1 MLVPLSLFAKP
12 TTCSAHRSS
21 DHQRAPTDAH
31 ARPLGTLDQHDRP
44 RRGPPSPGGT
54 TLRRLWAVSVSP
66 APGNIDRDPPG
77 YPREWEADILLAD
90 GGVAHL
96 RPIRP
101 SDAGRLVAFYERVS
115 PESKYLRFFAAYPRL
130 SDRDVKRFTEVDY
143 VDRVAFIVTLG
154 EDMIAVGRYDRIEG
168 DHAEVSFLIEDAHQ
182 GRGIAQLLLEH
193 LAQAARERG
202 ITRFVA
208 EVLPE
213 NRRMAKVFADAGY
226 RVSKGI
232 EDGVLA
238 VEFPILPTDTSVGVM
253 ERREHRAESASVRRL
268 LNPQRIVVYG
278 PGARV
283 QNLINSIVPGGF
295 GGEVVAVSIDGAP
308 VAGVPSAASI
318 AAVPGGLDLAI
329 VSVPTNQLGAVV
341 IEAAHVGA
349 HGMVVLTGTDYAA
362 GDNLKVINL
371 ARAYGVRALGPDAL
385 GIINTSRTVQLNA
398 TPGPMPRPG
407 GVGLFCQSAAVGV
420 VLLNHA
426 VRQELGLSS
435 FISTG
440 DYADV
445 TANDVM
451 QYWADDETTR
461 VCLLTLDSI
470 GNPRKFSR
478 ITRQLARNKPVVVF
492 APGRTRRADHAGVR
506 GGLGHAPE
514 EAVDA
519 LFRQAGIMVVH
530 HRDDMIDIAKIAARQ
545 PLPAG
550 PRVRIITNSLTLAH
564 QMVQKMDSVGL
575 LRDPQPELLGAEAGP
590 EAFVLAAREGLADQR
605 YDSVVCAAVNAFDQG
620 TEEIILALENVA
632 AEATKP
638 LIGVFLDFHPP
649 LMSSG
654 EPDSPGMLPRFDGSV
669 DAIQALSALT
679 SYAEWRDRDPGAVP
693 MVEVDT
699 QAAKLVVNRI
709 LAEQPTGREL
719 TETETADLL
728 STYGINLVPQF
739 AVSSLVEAIAA
750 GDQLG
755 WNVVLKAT
763 SSAVRG
769 RPDLASVHRNI
780 DNAAEMADAWKD
792 LRQLVAEI
800 GLADDEVLSAAIPV
814 VQTMAPPGVALI
826 ITSREDAAFGPI
838 VSLGLDGIPSELLG
852 DTVYR
857 VPPLTA
863 VDAADM
869 VRELKAAP
877 TLLGRHGAPGVDIAG
892 IENVLQR
899 VAQLAD
905 AIPQLASVTLRP
917 CVASVSSI
925 SVLGARVFVAPT
937 ADQRDPLARVL

>member
-1 MLVPLSLFAKP
+1 
-12 TTCSAHRSS
+12 
-21 DHQRAPTDAH
+21 
-31 ARPLGTLDQHDRP
+31 
-44 RRGPPSPGGT
+44 
-54 TLRRLWAVSVSP
+54 VSVSQ
-66 APGNIDRDPPG
+66 AVDPPG
-77 YPREWEADILLAD
+77 YPREWEADVLLAD

-101 SDAGRLVAFYERVS
+101 SDADLLIAFYERVS
-115 PESKYLRFFAAYPRL
+115 PESKYLRFFAPYPRL
-130 SDRDVKRFTEVDY
+130 SDRDVHWFTEVDY

-154 EDMIAVGRYDRIEG
+154 EDMIAVGRYDRLED
-168 DHAEVSFLIEDAHQ
+168 DHAEVAFLIEDAHQ

-226 RVSKGI
+226 RVSKGM

-278 PGARV
+278 QGNRV
-283 QNLINSIVPGGF
+283 QHLINSILQGGF
-295 GGEVVAVSIDGAP
+295 SGDVLAVGIDGVP
-308 VAGVPSAASI
+308 VAGAPNAASI
-318 AAVPGGLDLAI
+318 AAAPGGLDLAI
-329 VSVPTNQLGAVV
+329 VSVPTSQLGAVV
-341 IEAAHVGA
+341 IDAAHKGA
-349 HGMVVLTGTDYAA
+349 HGMVVLTGTDYAI
-362 GDNLKVINL
+362 GDNLKIINL
-371 ARAYGVRALGPDAL
+371 ARAYGIRALGPDAL
-385 GIINTSRTVQLNA
+385 GIINTLRSVQLNA
-398 TPGPMPRPG
+398 TPGPMPRSG
-407 GVGLFCQSAAVGV
+407 GVGMFCQSAAVGV
-420 VLLNHA
+420 ALLNHS
-426 VRQELGLSS
+426 VRQDLGLSS
-435 FISTG
+435 FIGTG

-451 QYWADDETTR
+451 QYWGDDEATR

-478 ITRQLARNKPVVVF
+478 ITRQLARIKPVVVF

-514 EAVDA
+514 AAVDS

-530 HRDDMIDIAKIAARQ
+530 RRGDMIDIAKIAARQ
-545 PLPAG
+545 PLPSG
-550 PRVRIITNSLTLAH
+550 PRVRTITNSLTLAH
-564 QMVQKMDSVGL
+564 QMLQKMDSVGL
-575 LRDPQPELLGAEAGP
+575 SRDPQPELLGAEAGP
-590 EAFVLAAREGLADQR
+590 EAFVLAAREALADQR
-605 YDSVVCAAVNAFDQG
+605 YDSVVCAAANAFEQG
-620 TEEIILALENVA
+620 TEEIILALEDVA

-638 LIGVFLDFHPP
+638 LIGVFLDFHTP

-654 EPDSPGMLPRFDGSV
+654 EPDSPGTLPRFDGSV
-669 DAIQALSALT
+669 GAIQALSALT
-679 SYAEWRDRDPGAVP
+679 SYAEWRNRDAGAVP
-693 MVEVDT
+693 EVDVDT
-699 QAAKLVVNRI
+699 QTAKLLVNRI
-709 LAEQPTGREL
+709 LAEQPEGREL
-719 TETETADLL
+719 TETEIAQLL
-728 STYGINLVPQF
+728 GRYGIHVVPQL
-739 AVSSLVEAIAA
+739 AVSSLAEAVAA
-750 GDQLG
+750 GDQLD

-792 LRQLVAEI
+792 LRKLVAEI
-800 GLADDEVLSAAIPV
+800 GLPGDDGLSVAMPV
-814 VQTMAPPGVALI
+814 VQAMAPPGVALM

-852 DTVYR
+852 DIVYR
-857 VPPLTA
+857 VPPLTG
-863 VDAADM
+863 VDAVEM

-877 TLLGRHGAPGVDIAG
+877 TLFGRHGAPGVDIAG
-892 IENVLQR
+892 IENLLHR

-925 SVLGARVFVAPT
+925 SVLGARVFIAPT

>member
-1 MLVPLSLFAKP
+1 
-12 TTCSAHRSS
+12 
-21 DHQRAPTDAH
+21 
-31 ARPLGTLDQHDRP
+31 
-44 RRGPPSPGGT
+44 
-54 TLRRLWAVSVSP
+54 VSVSQ
-66 APGNIDRDPPG
+66 APGNIDGDPPG
-77 YPREWEADILLAD
+77 YPREWEADVLLTD
-90 GGVAHL
+90 GGIAHL

-101 SDAGRLVAFYERVS
+101 ADANRLVAFYERVS
-115 PESKYLRFFAAYPRL
+115 PESKYLRFFAPYPRL
-130 SDRDVKRFTEVDY
+130 TDRDVHRFTEVDY
-143 VDRVAFIVTLG
+143 MDRVAFIVTLG
-154 EDMIAVGRYDRIEG
+154 EDMIAVGRYDRIED
-168 DHAEVSFLIEDAHQ
+168 DHAEVAFLIEDAHQ

-226 RVSKGI
+226 RVSKGM

-278 PGARV
+278 QGDRV
-283 QNLINSIVPGGF
+283 ENLINSIRRGGF
-295 GGEVVAVSIDGAP
+295 KGDVVAVSIDGAP
-308 VAGVPSAASI
+308 VADATNAASI
-318 AAVPGGLDLAI
+318 AAVQGVLDLAI
-329 VSVPTNQLGAVV
+329 VSVPTNQLGGVV
-341 IEAAHVGA
+341 IDAAHKGA
-349 HGMVVLTGTDYAA
+349 YGIVVLTGTDYAV
-362 GDNLKVINL
+362 GDNLKIINL

-385 GIINTSRTVQLNA
+385 GIINTLGSVQLNA
-398 TPGPMPRPG
+398 TTGPMPRTG

-420 VLLNHA
+420 ALLNHA
-426 VRQELGLSS
+426 VRQDLGLSS

-445 TANDVM
+445 TANDAM
-451 QYWADDETTR
+451 QYWGDDEATR

-478 ITRQLARNKPVVVF
+478 ITRQLAQRKPVVVF

-514 EAVDA
+514 QAVDA
-519 LFRQAGIMVVH
+519 LFRQAGIIVVH
-530 HRDDMIDIAKIAARQ
+530 RRGDMIDIAKIAARQ
-545 PLPAG
+545 PLPSG
-550 PRVRIITNSLTLAH
+550 PRVRIITNSLTLAQ
-564 QMVQKMDSVGL
+564 QMLQKMDSVGL

-590 EAFVLAAREGLADQR
+590 EAFVLAAREALTDQR
-605 YDSVVCAAVNAFDQG
+605 YDSVVCAAVNAFDRG

-632 AEATKP
+632 SEATKP
-638 LIGVFLDFHPP
+638 LIGVFIDFHPP

-654 EPDSPGMLPRFDGSV
+654 EPDSPGTLPRFDGSV

-679 SYAEWRDRDPGAVP
+679 SYAEWRNRDAGAVP
-693 MVEVDT
+693 NMEVDT
-699 QAAKLVVNRI
+699 QAAKLLVNRI
-709 LAEQPTGREL
+709 LAERPEGREL
-719 TETETADLL
+719 TETEIAELL
-728 STYGINLVPQF
+728 HTYGINLVSQLP
-739 AVSSLVEAIAA
+739 VSSLAEAVAA

-780 DNAAEMADAWKD
+780 DSAAEMADAWKD
-792 LRQLVAEI
+792 LRQLVAGI
-800 GLADDEVLSAAIPV
+800 GLAGDDSLSVAMPV
-814 VQTMAPPGVALI
+814 VQAMAPPGVALVV
-826 ITSREDAAFGPI
+826 TSREDAAFGPI
-838 VSLGLDGIPSELLG
+838 MSLGLDGIPSELLG

-863 VDAADM
+863 VDAAEM
-869 VRELKAAP
+869 VGELKAAP
-877 TLLGRHGAPGVDIAG
+877 TLFGRQGAPGVDIAG
-892 IENVLQR
+892 IENLLHR

-917 CVASVSSI
+917 CVASVNSI
-925 SVLGARVFVAPT
+925 SVLGARIFIAPT

>member
-1 MLVPLSLFAKP
+1 V
-12 TTCSAHRSS
+12 
-21 DHQRAPTDAH
+21 
-31 ARPLGTLDQHDRP
+31 
-44 RRGPPSPGGT
+44 
-54 TLRRLWAVSVSP
+54 
-66 APGNIDRDPPG
+66 
-77 YPREWEADILLAD
+77 LLAD

-101 SDAGRLVAFYERVS
+101 SDADRLVAFYERVS
-115 PESKYLRFFAAYPRL
+115 PESKYLRFFVPYPRL
-130 SDRDVKRFTEVDY
+130 SDRDVERFTEVDY
-143 VDRVAFIVTLG
+143 VDRVAFILTLG
-154 EDMIAVGRYDRIEG
+154 QNMIAVGRYERIED

-226 RVSKGI
+226 RVSRGV
-232 EDGVLA
+232 EDGVVT

-268 LNPQRIVVYG
+268 LNPERIVVHG
-278 PGARV
+278 QGDRV
-283 QNLINSIVPGGF
+283 QDLINSILRGRF
-295 GGEVVAVSIDGAP
+295 SGEVAAVSIDGASI
-308 VAGVPSAASI
+308 AGVANAASI
-318 AAVPGGLDLAI
+318 AAVQGSLDLAI
-329 VSVPTNQLGAVV
+329 VSVPTNQLGGVV
-341 IEAAHVGA
+341 IDAAHKGA
-349 HGMVVLTGTDYAA
+349 HGMVVLTGTDYAP
-362 GDNLKVINL
+362 GDNLKIINL
-371 ARAYGVRALGPDAL
+371 ARAYGIRALGPDAL
-385 GIINTSRTVQLNA
+385 GIINTLGTVRLNA
-398 TPGPMPRPG
+398 TPGPMPRSG

-420 VLLNHA
+420 ALLNHA
-426 VRQELGLSS
+426 VRHDLGLSS

-451 QYWADDETTR
+451 QYWEDDEATR

-478 ITRQLARNKPVVVF
+478 ITRRLARRKPVVVF
-492 APGRTRRADHAGVR
+492 APGRSHRADHAGVR
-506 GGLGHAPE
+506 GGLGHASE

-530 HRDDMIDIAKIAARQ
+530 RRGDMIDIAKIASRQ
-545 PLPAG
+545 PLPTG
-550 PRVRIITNSLTLAH
+550 PRIRIITNSLTLAH
-564 QMVQKMDSVGL
+564 QMLQKVDSVGL
-575 LRDPQPELLGAEAGP
+575 IRDPEPELIGADAGP
-590 EAFVLAAREGLADQR
+590 EAFGRAAREALADQR
-605 YDSVVCAAVNAFDQG
+605 YDSVVCAAVNAFNQG
-620 TEEIILALENVA
+620 TDDIILTLENVA
-632 AEATKP
+632 ADATKP

-649 LMSSG
+649 SLRSG
-654 EPDSPGMLPRFDGSV
+654 QQATPGMLPMFDGSV

-679 SYAEWRDRDPGAVP
+679 AYAHWRERDPGALP
-693 MVEVDT
+693 MLDVDT
-699 QAAKLVVNRI
+699 QAAKLIVNRI
-709 LAEQPTGREL
+709 LAEQPAGREL
-719 TETETADLL
+719 TEVETVALL
-728 STYGINLVPQF
+728 GTYGMNLVSQV
-739 AVSSLVEAIAA
+739 AVSSLADAVAA
-750 GDQLG
+750 ADQLG

-763 SSAVRG
+763 SVAVRG

-780 DNAAEMADAWKD
+780 DNAVEMADAWKD
-792 LRQLVAEI
+792 LRQLIAEM
-800 GLADDEVLSAAIPV
+800 GLADDERLSVAVPV
-814 VQTMAPPGVALI
+814 VQAMAPPGVALI

-838 VSLGLDGIPSELLG
+838 VSIGLDGIPSELLG

-857 VPPLTA
+857 VPPLTK
-863 VDAADM
+863 VDAAEM

-877 TLLGRHGAPGVDIAG
+877 TLLGRHGAPEVDIAG
-892 IENVLQR
+892 IEDLLHR

-925 SVLGARVFVAPT
+925 SVLGARVFIAPT

>member
-1 MLVPLSLFAKP
+1 MSSF
-12 TTCSAHRSS
+12 AHRSS
-21 DHQRAPTDAH
+21 IRRRAIRSERSEQSTT
-31 ARPLGTLDQHDRP
+31 ARI
-44 RRGPPSPGGT
+44 
-54 TLRRLWAVSVSP
+54 RLLAVSVSQ
-66 APGNIDRDPPG
+66 AVDPPG
-77 YPREWEADILLAD
+77 YPREWEADVLLAD

-101 SDAGRLVAFYERVS
+101 ADADRLVAFYERVS
-115 PESKYLRFFAAYPRL
+115 PESKYLRFFAPYPRL
-130 SDRDVKRFTEVDY
+130 TARDVQRFTEVDY

-154 EDMIAVGRYDRIEG
+154 EDMIAVGRYDRIED
-168 DHAEVSFLIEDAHQ
+168 DHAEVAFLIEDAHQ

-226 RVSKGI
+226 RVSKGM

-278 PGARV
+278 QGDRV
-283 QNLINSIVPGGF
+283 QNLINSIRHGGF
-295 GGEVVAVSIDGAP
+295 NGDLAAVSIDGAP
-308 VAGVPSAASI
+308 IVGASNAASI
-318 AAVPGGLDLAI
+318 AEVPGVLDLAI

-341 IEAAHVGA
+341 IDAAHKGA
-349 HGMVVLTGTDYAA
+349 YGMVVLTGTDYAV
-362 GDNLKVINL
+362 GDNLKIINL

-385 GIINTSRTVQLNA
+385 GIINTLGTVKLNA
-398 TPGPMPRPG
+398 TTGPMPRTG

-420 VLLNHA
+420 ALLNHA
-426 VRQELGLSS
+426 VRQDLGLSS

-451 QYWADDETTR
+451 QYWGDDEATR

-478 ITRQLARNKPVVVF
+478 ITRQLAQRKPVVVF

-519 LFRQAGIMVVH
+519 LFRQAGVMVVH
-530 HRDDMIDIAKIAARQ
+530 RRGDMIDIAKIAARQ
-545 PLPAG
+545 PLPSG

-564 QMVQKMDSVGL
+564 QMLQKMDSVGL
-575 LRDPQPELLGAEAGP
+575 LRDPQPVLLGAEADP
-590 EAFVLAAREGLADQR
+590 EAFVIAAREALTDQR
-605 YDSVVCAAVNAFDQG
+605 YDSVVCAAVNAFGQG

-632 AEATKP
+632 SEAGKP

-654 EPDSPGMLPRFDGSV
+654 EPDSPGTLPRFDGSV
-669 DAIQALSALT
+669 NAIQALSALT
-679 SYAEWRDRDPGAVP
+679 SYAEWRNRDAGDVP
-693 MVEVDT
+693 KMEVDT
-699 QAAKLVVNRI
+699 QAAKVLVNRI
-709 LAEQPTGREL
+709 LAERPEGREL
-719 TETETADLL
+719 TENEIAELL
-728 STYGINLVPQF
+728 DRYGINLVPQL
-739 AVSSLVEAIAA
+739 AVSSLAEAVAA

-780 DNAAEMADAWKD
+780 DSAAEMADAWRD
-792 LRQLVAEI
+792 LRQLIAEI
-800 GLADDEVLSAAIPV
+800 GLPGDDSLSVARPV
-814 VQTMAPPGVALI
+814 VQAMAPPGVPLV

-852 DTVYR
+852 DSVYR

-863 VDAADM
+863 VDAAEM

-877 TLLGRHGAPGVDIAG
+877 TLFGRQGAPGVDIAG
-892 IENVLQR
+892 IENLLHR
-899 VAQLAD
+899 LAQVAD

-917 CVASVSSI
+917 CVASVNSI
-925 SVLGARVFVAPT
+925 SVLGARVFIAPT

>member
-1 MLVPLSLFAKP
+1 M
-12 TTCSAHRSS
+12 
-21 DHQRAPTDAH
+21 
-31 ARPLGTLDQHDRP
+31 
-44 RRGPPSPGGT
+44 
-54 TLRRLWAVSVSP
+54 SVSQ
-66 APGNIDRDPPG
+66 APGDIDGDPPG
-77 YPREWEADILLAD
+77 YPREWEADVLLAD

-101 SDAGRLVAFYERVS
+101 SDADRLVAFYERVS
-115 PESKYLRFFAAYPRL
+115 PESKYLRFFAPYPRL
-130 SDRDVKRFTEVDY
+130 SDRDVRRFTEIDY

-154 EDMIAVGRYDRIEG
+154 AEMIAVGRYDRIED

-253 ERREHRAESASVRRL
+253 ERREHRAESASVQRL
-268 LNPQRIVVYG
+268 LNPERIVLYG
-278 PGARV
+278 AHDRV
-283 QNLINSIVPGGF
+283 QELINSILHGGF
-295 GGEVVAVSIDGAP
+295 AGEVVAVSTDGGP
-308 VAGVPSAASI
+308 VAGVPNAASI
-318 AAVPGGLDLAI
+318 GAVPGALDLAI
-329 VSVPTNQLGAVV
+329 VSIPTNQLGTVV
-341 IEAAHVGA
+341 IEAAHKGA
-349 HGMVVLTGTDYAA
+349 HSMVVLTGTDYLA
-362 GDNLKVINL
+362 GDNLKIINL

-385 GIINTSRTVQLNA
+385 GIINTLRSVQLNA
-398 TPGPMPRPG
+398 TPGPMPRSG

-420 VLLNHA
+420 ALLNHA
-426 VRQELGLSS
+426 VRQDLGLSS

-445 TANDVM
+445 TGNDVM
-451 QYWADDETTR
+451 QYWEDDEATR

-478 ITRQLARNKPVVVF
+478 ITRRLARRKPVVVF
-492 APGRTRRADHAGVR
+492 APGRTRRVDHAGVP
-506 GGLGHAPE
+506 GGLGHAPD

-530 HRDDMIDIAKIAARQ
+530 RRSDMIDIAKIASRQ
-545 PLPAG
+545 PLPSG
-550 PRVRIITNSLTLAH
+550 PRVRIITNSLTLAY
-564 QMVQKMDSVGL
+564 QILQKMGSVGL
-575 LRDPQPELLGAEAGP
+575 IRDPEPELLGADTDP
-590 EAFVLAAREGLADQR
+590 EAFARAAREALADQR
-605 YDSVVCAAVNAFDQG
+605 YDSVVCGAVNAFDQG
-620 TEEIILALENVA
+620 TEEIILALESVA
-632 AEATKP
+632 VEATKP

-649 LMSSG
+649 LMHSG
-654 EPDSPGMLPRFDGSV
+654 EPDVSGTLPQFDGSV

-679 SYAEWRDRDPGAVP
+679 SYVQWRDRDAGAVP
-693 MVEVDT
+693 MLEVDP
-699 QAAKLVVNRI
+699 QAAKLLVNRI
-709 LAEQPTGREL
+709 LAEQPAGREL
-719 TETETADLL
+719 SEIETAELL
-728 STYGINLVPQF
+728 HAYGINLVRQF
-739 AVSSLVEAIAA
+739 AVSSLADAVAA
-750 GDQLG
+750 ADQLG

-769 RPDLASVHRNI
+769 RPDLASVHRTI
-780 DNAAEMADAWKD
+780 DNPAEMADAWKD
-792 LRQLVAEI
+792 LRRLLAEI
-800 GLADDEVLSAAIPV
+800 GLPDDDSLSIATPV
-814 VQTMAPPGVALI
+814 VQAMAAPGVALI
-826 ITSREDAAFGPI
+826 ITSHEDAAFGPI

-857 VPPLTA
+857 VPPLTT
-863 VDAADM
+863 VDAAEM

-877 TLLGRHGAPGVDIAG
+877 TLFGRHGAPAVDVAA
-892 IENVLQR
+892 IEDLLHR
-899 VAQLAD
+899 VAQLSD

-925 SVLGARVFVAPT
+925 SVLGARVFIAPT

>member
-1 MLVPLSLFAKP
+1 M
-12 TTCSAHRSS
+12 
-21 DHQRAPTDAH
+21 
-31 ARPLGTLDQHDRP
+31 
-44 RRGPPSPGGT
+44 
-54 TLRRLWAVSVSP
+54 SVSQ
-66 APGNIDRDPPG
+66 APGNIDADPPG

-101 SDAGRLVAFYERVS
+101 SDADRLVAFYDRVS
-115 PESKYLRFFAAYPRL
+115 PESKYLRFFAPYPRL
-130 SDRDVKRFTEVDY
+130 TDRDVQRFTRVDY

-154 EDMIAVGRYDRIEG
+154 EDMIAVGRYDRIED
-168 DHAEVSFLIEDAHQ
+168 DHAEVAFLIEDAHQ

-226 RVSKGI
+226 RVSKGM

-268 LNPQRIVVYG
+268 LNPQRIAVYG
-278 PGARV
+278 QSDRV
-283 QNLINSIVPGGF
+283 QNLINSIQLGGF
-295 GGEVVAVSIDGAP
+295 NGDVVAVSNDDGP
-308 VAGVPSAASI
+308 IAGVSSTASI
-318 AAVPGGLDLAI
+318 AAVPGMLDLAI
-329 VSVPTNQLGAVV
+329 VSIPTNQLGAVV
-341 IEAAHVGA
+341 IDAAHKGA
-349 HGMVVLTGTDYAA
+349 HGIVVLTGTDYAA
-362 GDNLKVINL
+362 GDNLKIINL
-371 ARAYGVRALGPDAL
+371 ARAYGIRALGPDAL
-385 GIINTSRTVQLNA
+385 GIINTLAGVQLNA
-398 TPGPMPRPG
+398 TTGPMPRTG

-420 VLLNHA
+420 ALLNHA
-426 VRQELGLSS
+426 VGQDLGLSS

-451 QYWADDETTR
+451 QYWGDDEATR

-478 ITRQLARNKPVVVF
+478 ITRQLAQRKPVVVF

-514 EAVDA
+514 QAVDA

-530 HRDDMIDIAKIAARQ
+530 RRGDMIDIAKIAARQ
-545 PLPAG
+545 PLPSG

-564 QMVQKMDSVGL
+564 QMLQTMDSVGL

-590 EAFVLAAREGLADQR
+590 EAFVRAAREALIDQR
-605 YDSVVCAAVNAFDQG
+605 YDSVVCAAANAFDQG
-620 TEEIILALENVA
+620 TDEIILALENLA
-632 AEATKP
+632 PEATKP

-654 EPDSPGMLPRFDGSV
+654 EPDSLGTLPRFDGSV

-679 SYAEWRDRDPGAVP
+679 SYAQWRNRDAGAVP
-693 MVEVDT
+693 KMEVDT
-699 QAAKLVVNRI
+699 HAAKLLVNRI
-709 LAEQPTGREL
+709 LAERPEGREL
-719 TETETADLL
+719 TETEIAELL
-728 STYGINLVPQF
+728 DRYGIHLVPQLPVASLAE
-739 AVSSLVEAIAA
+739 AVAA

-763 SSAVRG
+763 STAVRG

-780 DNAAEMADAWKD
+780 DSASEMADAWKD
-792 LRQLVAEI
+792 LRQLVAGI
-800 GLADDEVLSAAIPV
+800 GLPGDDSLSIAMPV
-814 VQTMAPPGVALI
+814 VQAMAPPGVALVV
-826 ITSREDAAFGPI
+826 TSREDAAFGPI

-852 DTVYR
+852 DIVYR
-857 VPPLTA
+857 VPPLTP
-863 VDAADM
+863 VDAAEM

-877 TLLGRHGAPGVDIAG
+877 TLFGRQGAPGVDIAG
-892 IENVLQR
+892 IENLLHR
-899 VAQLAD
+899 VAQMAD
-905 AIPQLASVTLRP
+905 AIPQLASVSLRP
-917 CVASVSSI
+917 CVASVNSI

>member
-1 MLVPLSLFAKP
+1 
-12 TTCSAHRSS
+12 
-21 DHQRAPTDAH
+21 
-31 ARPLGTLDQHDRP
+31 
-44 RRGPPSPGGT
+44 
-54 TLRRLWAVSVSP
+54 VSVSQ
-66 APGNIDRDPPG
+66 APSDIEGDPPG
-77 YPREWEADILLAD
+77 YPREWEADVLLAD

-101 SDAGRLVAFYERVS
+101 SDAERLVAFYNRVS
-115 PESKYLRFFAAYPRL
+115 PQSKYLRFFAPYPRL
-130 SDRDVKRFTEVDY
+130 SDRDVKRFTDVDY
-143 VDRVAFIVTLG
+143 VDRVAFIITLG
-154 EDMIAVGRYDRIEG
+154 DDMIAVGRYDRIEG

-253 ERREHRAESASVRRL
+253 ERREHRAESVSIQRL
-268 LNPQRIVVYG
+268 LTPQRIVVYG
-278 PGARV
+278 AGDRV
-283 QNLINSIVPGGF
+283 QDLISSMLRGAF
-295 GGEVVAVSIDGAP
+295 RGEVMAVTTDGVE
-308 VAGVPSAASI
+308 VAGVTNAASL
-318 AAVPGGLDLAI
+318 AALPGRLDLAI
-329 VSVPTNQLGAVV
+329 VSVPTSQLGAVV
-341 IEAAHVGA
+341 IDTAHQGA
-349 HGMVVLTGTDYAA
+349 HGIVVLTGTDYAP
-362 GDNLKVINL
+362 GDNLQIINL

-385 GIINTSRTVQLNA
+385 GVINTLPTVQLNA
-398 TPGPMPRPG
+398 TPGPMPRAG
-407 GVGLFCQSAAVGV
+407 GVGMFCQSAAVGV
-420 VLLNHA
+420 ALLNHA
-426 VRQELGLSS
+426 IRQDVGLSS

-451 QYWADDETTR
+451 QYWEDDEATR

-478 ITRQLARNKPVVVF
+478 ITRRLARKKPIVVF
-492 APGRTRRADHAGVR
+492 DPGRTRLADHAGVR

-519 LFRQAGIMVVH
+519 LFQQAGVMVVH
-530 HRDDMIDIAKIAARQ
+530 NRGDMIDIAKIAARQ
-545 PLPAG
+545 PMPSG

-575 LRDPQPELLGAEAGP
+575 RRDPQPELLNP
-590 EAFVLAAREGLADQR
+590 EADSEAFARAAREALADSR
-605 YDSVVCAAVNAFDQG
+605 YDSVVCAAVNVFEQG
-620 TEEIILALENVA
+620 TEDVIVTLEEVA

-638 LIGVFLDFHPP
+638 LIGVFLDFHLP
-649 LMSSG
+649 LLSGG
-654 EPDSPGMLPRFDGSV
+654 EPDTPGLLPRFDGSV

-679 SYAEWRDRDPGAVP
+679 AYVGWRDRDAGAVP
-693 MVEVDT
+693 VLEVDSR
-699 QAAKLVVNRI
+699 AAKLLINRI
-709 LAEQPTGREL
+709 LAEQPGGREL
-719 TETETADLL
+719 TEAETVELL
-728 STYGINLVPQF
+728 RTYGINLVPQF
-739 AVSSLVEAIAA
+739 AVSGLTDAIAA
-750 GDQLG
+750 AERLG

-763 SSAVRG
+763 TAAVRG

-780 DNAAEMADAWKD
+780 DTPEQMADAWKD

-800 GLADDEVLSAAIPV
+800 GLSHDGDLLIAKPV
-814 VQTMAPPGVALI
+814 IQAMAPSGVALI

-852 DTVYR
+852 DIAYR
-857 VPPLTA
+857 VPPLTT
-863 VDAADM
+863 VDAAEM
-869 VRELKAAP
+869 VRELKTAP
-877 TLLGRHGAPGVDIAG
+877 TLFGRHGGPGVDIAG
-892 IENVLQR
+892 IEDLLHR

-905 AIPQLASVTLRP
+905 AIPQLASITLRP
-917 CVASVSSI
+917 CVASASSI
-925 SVLGARVFVAPT
+925 AVLGARVFIAPT

>member
-1 MLVPLSLFAKP
+1 
-12 TTCSAHRSS
+12 
-21 DHQRAPTDAH
+21 
-31 ARPLGTLDQHDRP
+31 
-44 RRGPPSPGGT
+44 
-54 TLRRLWAVSVSP
+54 VSVSQ
-66 APGNIDRDPPG
+66 APGNIDGDPPG
-77 YPREWEADILLAD
+77 YPREWEADVLLTD
-90 GGVAHL
+90 GGIAHL

-101 SDAGRLVAFYERVS
+101 ADANRLVAFYERVS
-115 PESKYLRFFAAYPRL
+115 PESKYLRFFAPYPRL
-130 SDRDVKRFTEVDY
+130 TDRDVHRFTEVDY

-154 EDMIAVGRYDRIEG
+154 EDMIAVGRYDRIED
-168 DHAEVSFLIEDAHQ
+168 DHAEVAFLIEDAHQ

-226 RVSKGI
+226 RVSKGM

-278 PGARV
+278 QGDRV
-283 QNLINSIVPGGF
+283 ENLINSIRRGGF
-295 GGEVVAVSIDGAP
+295 KGDVVAVSIDGAP
-308 VAGVPSAASI
+308 VADATNAASI
-318 AAVPGGLDLAI
+318 AAVQGVLDLAI
-329 VSVPTNQLGAVV
+329 VSVPTNQLGGVV
-341 IEAAHVGA
+341 IDAAHKGA
-349 HGMVVLTGTDYAA
+349 YGIVVLTGTDYAV
-362 GDNLKVINL
+362 GDNLKIINL

-385 GIINTSRTVQLNA
+385 GIINTLGSVQLNA
-398 TPGPMPRPG
+398 TTGPMPRTG

-420 VLLNHA
+420 ALLNHA
-426 VRQELGLSS
+426 VRQDLGLSS

-445 TANDVM
+445 TANDAM
-451 QYWADDETTR
+451 QYWGDDEATR

-478 ITRQLARNKPVVVF
+478 ITRQLAKRKPVVVF

-514 EAVDA
+514 QAVDA
-519 LFRQAGIMVVH
+519 LFRQAGIIVVH
-530 HRDDMIDIAKIAARQ
+530 RRGDMIDIAKIAARQ
-545 PLPAG
+545 PLPSG
-550 PRVRIITNSLTLAH
+550 PRVRIITNSLTLAQ
-564 QMVQKMDSVGL
+564 QMLQKMDSVGL

-590 EAFVLAAREGLADQR
+590 EAFVLAAREALTDQR
-605 YDSVVCAAVNAFDQG
+605 YDSVVCAAVNAFDRG

-632 AEATKP
+632 SEATKP
-638 LIGVFLDFHPP
+638 LIGVFIDFHPP

-654 EPDSPGMLPRFDGSV
+654 EPDSPGTLPRFDGSV

-679 SYAEWRDRDPGAVP
+679 SYAEWRNRDAGAVP
-693 MVEVDT
+693 NMEVDT
-699 QAAKLVVNRI
+699 QAAKLLVNRI
-709 LAEQPTGREL
+709 LAERPEGREL
-719 TETETADLL
+719 TETEIAELL
-728 STYGINLVPQF
+728 HTYGINLVPQLP
-739 AVSSLVEAIAA
+739 VSSLAEAVAA

-780 DNAAEMADAWKD
+780 DSAAEMADAWKD
-792 LRQLVAEI
+792 LRQLVAGI
-800 GLADDEVLSAAIPV
+800 GLAGDDSLSVAMPV
-814 VQTMAPPGVALI
+814 VQAMAPPGVALI
-826 ITSREDAAFGPI
+826 VTSREDAAFGPI

-863 VDAADM
+863 VDAAEM
-869 VRELKAAP
+869 VGELKAAP
-877 TLLGRHGAPGVDIAG
+877 TLFGRQGAPGVDIAG
-892 IENVLQR
+892 IENLLHR

-917 CVASVSSI
+917 CVASVNSI
-925 SVLGARVFVAPT
+925 SVLGARIFIAPT

>member
-1 MLVPLSLFAKP
+1 M
-12 TTCSAHRSS
+12 
-21 DHQRAPTDAH
+21 
-31 ARPLGTLDQHDRP
+31 
-44 RRGPPSPGGT
+44 
-54 TLRRLWAVSVSP
+54 SVSQ
-66 APGNIDRDPPG
+66 AVDPPG
-77 YPREWEADILLAD
+77 YPREWEADVLLAD

-101 SDAGRLVAFYERVS
+101 TDADRLVAFYERVS
-115 PESKYLRFFAAYPRL
+115 PESKYLRFFAPYPRL

-143 VDRVAFIVTLG
+143 VNRVAFIVTLG
-154 EDMIAVGRYDRIEG
+154 ENMIAVGRYDRIED

-268 LNPQRIVVYG
+268 LNPERIVVYG
-278 PGARV
+278 QGDRV
-283 QNLINSIVPGGF
+283 QELINSILGGDF
-295 GGEVVAVSIDGAP
+295 GGEVTAVSVDGAS
-308 VAGVPSAASI
+308 VTGVANADSIAGVR
-318 AAVPGGLDLAI
+318 GDLDLAI

-341 IEAAHVGA
+341 IDAAHKGA

-362 GDNLKVINL
+362 GDNLKIINL
-371 ARAYGVRALGPDAL
+371 ARAYGIRALGPDAL
-385 GIINTSRTVQLNA
+385 GIINTLRTARLNA
-398 TPGPMPRPG
+398 TPGPMPRAG

-420 VLLNHA
+420 ALLNHA
-426 VRQELGLSS
+426 IRHDLGLSS

-451 QYWADDETTR
+451 QYWEDDEATR

-478 ITRQLARNKPVVVF
+478 ITRRLARRKPVVVF

-506 GGLGHAPE
+506 GGLGHASE

-530 HRDDMIDIAKIAARQ
+530 GRGDMIDIAKIAARQ
-545 PLPAG
+545 PLPSG

-564 QMVQKMDSVGL
+564 QMLQKMDSVGL
-575 LRDPQPELLGAEAGP
+575 IRDPEPELLAADANP
-590 EAFVLAAREGLADQR
+590 EAFARAAREALADQR
-605 YDSVVCAAVNAFDQG
+605 YDSVVCAAVNVFDQG
-620 TEEIILALENVA
+620 TGEIILALESVA
-632 AEATKP
+632 AESMKP

-649 LMSSG
+649 LMRSG
-654 EPDSPGMLPRFDGSV
+654 KPDAPGLLPRFDGSV

-679 SYAEWRDRDPGAVP
+679 EYAQWRGRNPGAVP

-699 QAAKLVVNRI
+699 QAAKLVVNRV
-709 LAEQPTGREL
+709 LAEQPAGRKL
-719 TETETADLL
+719 TEIETAELL
-728 STYGINLVPQF
+728 RTFGINLARQF
-739 AVSSLVEAIAA
+739 AVSRLADAVAA
-750 GDQLG
+750 ADQLG

-780 DNAAEMADAWKD
+780 DNAAELADAWKD

-800 GLADDEVLSAAIPV
+800 GLTDDENLSIAMPV
-814 VQTMAPPGVALI
+814 VQAMAPPGVALI

-838 VSLGLDGIPSELLG
+838 LSLGLDGIPSELLG

-857 VPPLTA
+857 VPPLTTG
-863 VDAADM
+863 DAAEM

-877 TLLGRHGAPGVDIAG
+877 TLFGRYGAPGVDIAG
-892 IENVLQR
+892 IEDLLHR
-899 VAQLAD
+899 VAQLSD
-905 AIPQLASVTLRP
+905 AIPQLASVALRP
-917 CVASVSSI
+917 CVASVRSI
-925 SVLGARVFVAPT
+925 SVLGARVFVTPT

>member
-1 MLVPLSLFAKP
+1 LPLE
-12 TTCSAHRSS
+12 TG
-21 DHQRAPTDAH
+21 Q
-31 ARPLGTLDQHDRP
+31 QH
-44 RRGPPSPGGT
+44 
-54 TLRRLWAVSVSP
+54 LRLKLLAVSASK
-66 APGNIDRDPPG
+66 APGNPDRDPPG
-77 YPREWEADILLAD
+77 YPREWEADVLLAD

-101 SDAGRLVAFYERVS
+101 SDADRLVAFYERVS

-143 VDRVAFIVTLG
+143 ADRVAFIVTLG
-154 EDMIAVGRYDRIEG
+154 EAMIAVGRYDRTED

-213 NRRMAKVFADAGY
+213 NRRMVKVFADAGY

-238 VEFPILPTDTSVGVM
+238 VAFPILPTDTSVGVM

-268 LNPQRIVVYG
+268 LHPERIVVYG
-278 PGARV
+278 QRDRA
-283 QNLINSIVPGGF
+283 QDLINSMLRGGF
-295 GGEVVAVSIDGAP
+295 SGEVVAVSIDGAP
-308 VAGVPSAASI
+308 VAGVPNAASI
-318 AAVPGGLDLAI
+318 AAVAGGLDLAI

-341 IEAAHVGA
+341 IDAAHKGA

-362 GDNLKVINL
+362 GDNLKIINL

-385 GIINTSRTVQLNA
+385 GLINTLPTLQLNA

-420 VLLNHA
+420 ALLNHA
-426 VRQELGLSS
+426 VRQGLGLSS

-451 QYWADDETTR
+451 QYWEDDEATR

-478 ITRQLARNKPVVVF
+478 ITRRLARKKPVVVF
-492 APGRTRRADHAGVR
+492 APGRTHRADHSGVR

-530 HRDDMIDIAKIAARQ
+530 GRGDMIDIAKIASRQ
-545 PLPAG
+545 PLPLG

-564 QMVQKMDSVGL
+564 QMLQKMDSVGL
-575 LRDPQPELLGAEAGP
+575 IRDPEPELLGADADG
-590 EAFVLAAREGLADQR
+590 EAFARAAREALADQR
-605 YDSVVCAAVNAFDQG
+605 YDSVVCAAVNAFDHG
-620 TEEIILALENVA
+620 TEDIILALEDVA

-638 LIGVFLDFHPP
+638 LIGVFVDFHPP
-649 LMSSG
+649 LMTSG
-654 EPDSPGMLPRFDGSV
+654 ETDTPGTLPRFDGSV

-679 SYAEWRDRDPGAVP
+679 NYVLWRELDLGAVP
-693 MVEVDT
+693 MVDVDP
-699 QAAKLVVNRI
+699 QAAKLLVNRI
-709 LAEQPTGREL
+709 LAAQPAGREL
-719 TETETADLL
+719 TEIETGGLL
-728 STYGINLVPQF
+728 RTYGINLVRQF
-739 AVSSLVEAIAA
+739 AVNSLAEAVAA
-750 GDQLG
+750 ADQLG
-755 WNVVLKAT
+755 WSVVLKAT

-769 RPDLASVHRNI
+769 RPDHASVHRNI
-780 DNAAEMADAWKD
+780 DNAAEMAEAWKD
-792 LRQLVAEI
+792 LRQLVAEVGFVDND
-800 GLADDEVLSAAIPV
+800 GLLVARPV
-814 VQTMAPPGVALI
+814 VQAMVPPGVALI

-857 VPPLTA
+857 VPPLTT
-863 VDAADM
+863 VDAAGM
-869 VRELKAAP
+869 LRELRAAP
-877 TLLGRHGAPGVDIAG
+877 TLFGRQGGPGVDIAG
-892 IENVLQR
+892 IENLLHR
-899 VAQLAD
+899 VAQLSD

-917 CVASVSSI
+917 CVASVNSI
-925 SVLGARVFVAPT
+925 SVLGARVFIAPT

>member
-1 MLVPLSLFAKP
+1 MS
-12 TTCSAHRSS
+12 
-21 DHQRAPTDAH
+21 Q
-31 ARPLGTLDQHDRP
+31 
-44 RRGPPSPGGT
+44 
-54 TLRRLWAVSVSP
+54 AV
-66 APGNIDRDPPG
+66 DPPG
-77 YPREWEADILLAD
+77 YPREWEADVLLAD

-101 SDAGRLVAFYERVS
+101 TDADRLIAFYERVS
-115 PESKYLRFFAAYPRL
+115 PESKYLRFFAPYPQL

-143 VDRVAFIVTLG
+143 VDRVAFILTLG
-154 EDMIAVGRYDRIEG
+154 ENMIAVGRYDRIED

-202 ITRFVA
+202 ISRFVA

-253 ERREHRAESASVRRL
+253 ERREHRAENASVRRL
-268 LNPQRIVVYG
+268 LNPERIVVHG
-278 PGARV
+278 PGVRV
-283 QNLINSIVPGGF
+283 QDLINSILRGDF
-295 GGEVVAVSIDGAP
+295 SGEVTAVSIDGAS
-308 VAGVPSAASI
+308 VAGVANAASI
-318 AAVPGGLDLAI
+318 AAVQGDLDLAI
-329 VSVPTNQLGAVV
+329 VSVPTNQLGGVV
-341 IEAAHVGA
+341 IDAAHKGA

-362 GDNLKVINL
+362 GDNLKIINL
-371 ARAYGVRALGPDAL
+371 ARAYGIRALGPDAL
-385 GIINTSRTVQLNA
+385 GIINTLGTVRLNA
-398 TPGPMPRPG
+398 TPGPMPRSG

-420 VLLNHA
+420 ALLNHA
-426 VRQELGLSS
+426 VRQDLGLSS

-445 TANDVM
+445 TVNDVM
-451 QYWADDETTR
+451 QYWEDDEATQ

-478 ITRQLARNKPVVVF
+478 ITRRLARRKPVVVF
-492 APGRTRRADHAGVR
+492 APGRTHRADHAGVR

-530 HRDDMIDIAKIAARQ
+530 RRGDMIDIAKIASRQ
-545 PLPAG
+545 PLPPG
-550 PRVRIITNSLTLAH
+550 PRIRIITNSLTLAH
-564 QMVQKMDSVGL
+564 QMLQKMDSVGL
-575 LRDPQPELLGAEAGP
+575 IRDPEPKLLGADATP
-590 EAFVLAAREGLADQR
+590 EAFGRAARQALADQR
-605 YDSVVCAAVNAFDQG
+605 YDSVVCAAVNAFNQG
-620 TEEIILALENVA
+620 TEDITLALENVA

-638 LIGVFLDFHPP
+638 LVGVFLDFHPP
-649 LMSSG
+649 LQGSG
-654 EPDSPGMLPRFDGSV
+654 EPDAPGRLPRFDGSV

-679 SYAEWRDRDPGAVP
+679 SYAQWRGRDAGAVP

-699 QAAKLVVNRI
+699 QAAKLLVNRV

-719 TETETADLL
+719 TEIETAELL
-728 STYGINLVPQF
+728 SAYGINLVRQF
-739 AVSSLVEAIAA
+739 AVASLADAVAA
-750 GDQLG
+750 ADQLG

-780 DNAAEMADAWKD
+780 DNTAEMTDAWKD

-800 GLADDEVLSAAIPV
+800 GLADDEGLSVAMPV
-814 VQTMAPPGVALI
+814 VQAMAPAGVALI

-857 VPPLTA
+857 VPPLTT
-863 VDAADM
+863 VDAAEM

-877 TLLGRHGAPGVDIAG
+877 TLFGRYGAPGVDIAG
-892 IENVLQR
+892 IEDLLHR
-899 VAQLAD
+899 VAQLSD

-925 SVLGARVFVAPT
+925 SVLGARVFIAPT